1 MSSFLSEIFSF
12 IIIFLSF
19 FIVFSTSPIYAI
31 LFLILIFCSS
41 GFFLFFFNFDF
52 FGLIF
57 IIIYVG
63 AIAVLFLFIIMM
75 LNIKIK
81 KNFSLKENNFLI
93 SGLTLFFLSLI
104 IGICLGIFLEFF
116 LYDNYFDL
124 FMNRNTNILY
134 SIDYLSNI
142 TVFGQYFYNFFN
154 IFFILS
160 GLILLVA
167 LIGAV
172 SLTLD
177 SSLSD
182 TISLKQLESKQLAKS
197 ANVLAYI

>member
-1 MSSFLSEIFSF
+1 MSFYLSEIFSF

-81 KNFSLKENNFLI
+81 KDSFVKNDNYFISGITLFIFSLIVGIAL
-93 SGLTLFFLSLI
+93 
-104 IGICLGIFLEFF
+104 GICLEFFIYDNYLEFF
-116 LYDNYFDL
+116 INNQSNLLYF
-124 FMNRNTNILY
+124 
-134 SIDYLSNI
+134 IDYLSNI

-154 IFFILS
+154 LFFVLAGI
-160 GLILLVA
+160 ILLVA

-177 SSLSD
+177 SSHSD
-182 TISLKQLESKQLAKS
+182 AISLKQLEAKQLSKS
-197 ANVLAYI
+197 ANILSYI